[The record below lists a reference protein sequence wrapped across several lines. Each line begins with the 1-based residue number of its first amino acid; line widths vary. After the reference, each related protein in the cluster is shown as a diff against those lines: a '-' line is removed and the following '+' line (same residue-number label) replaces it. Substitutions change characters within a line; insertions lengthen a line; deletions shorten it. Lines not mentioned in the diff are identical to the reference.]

1 MQKSLSLYTDL
12 IYSTI
17 NIVNFSIPRVAGVST
32 EEPLRLARHRVIA
45 QAFAKRHDFNTAGR
59 LSISLHSMHE
69 DPLGK
74 CADETIN
81 CRV

>member
-1 MQKSLSLYTDL
+1 MMYCDNVDL
-12 IYSTI
+12 CLISFVHFPI
-17 NIVNFSIPRVAGVST
+17 FRVAGVSN

-59 LSISLHSMHE
+59 LSISLHSMHD

-74 CADETIN
+74 CGYGTII
-81 CRV
+81 C

>member
-1 MQKSLSLYTDL
+1 MKIFCLVLEVLFVYQSC
-12 IYSTI
+12 
-17 NIVNFSIPRVAGVST
+17 NFLHPRVAGVSD
-32 EEPLRLARHRVIA
+32 EEPLRLARHKVIA

-74 CADETIN
+74 FSCFSLTT
-81 CRV
+81 